1 MLYAQCSYIFG
12 FYCTVGNQTP
22 WCMKLYLF
30 LLKQFKRNTSKY
42 RLMIL
47 LIGSFLK
54 MMVLIRRFCKSYYSI
69 VHLTI
74 YDVLRWLEMIE
85 MFDYAGFISIV
96 HRNPN
101 LAFLWTNTFYM
112 QRSTMVIVIIEE
124 VKCTLRIVVNNCL
137 MFQIPHVDNKVF
149 CSFWW

>member
-47 LIGSFLK
+47 LIGCFSKTMEIHLSFKL
-54 MMVLIRRFCKSYYSI
+54 LFNYAFNYTWC
-69 VHLTI
+69 
-74 YDVLRWLEMIE
+74 IE
-85 MFDYAGFISIV
+85 MSRNWWNVWPWWQINLNYASKPQFS
-96 HRNPN
+96 
-101 LAFLWTNTFYM
+101 FWWTSTFYM
-112 QRSTMVIVIIEE
+112 QRSTMMVVINEE
-124 VKCTLRIVVNNCL
+124 VKCTIRIVANNCFI
-137 MFQIPHVDNKVF
+137 FQNTA
-149 CSFWW
+149 CWQ